1 MEVKLEK
8 VWPLEATRDQ
18 AWAVLSDVR
27 AVAACMPGAQI
38 TEQVDATHY
47 KGQVRSKVGPALMVF
62 LGEVEVLALDPAA
75 MRLEMMGK
83 GADKGGSAAA
93 MKLAARLEPGADP
106 DEAILAGEAIVTVS
120 GKLAQ
125 FGGRLLVPVADAM
138 LAQFAEHFQA
148 AAAQVSGGAAAPAAG
163 GGVGSAPAAGGG
175 GGASAPD
182 AGGARADGLSGADGA
197 SAGSASATSGVPGT
211 AAAAAPVFDAP
222 ADAIEAA
229 TAHTPP
235 PPAGT
240 VPVTELNVLSLAW
253 TIVRGWLR
261 NLLGRKAT

>member
-38 TEQVDATHY
+38 TEQVDATHF

-62 LGEVEVLALDPAA
+62 LGDIEVLALDPAA
-75 MRLEMMGK
+75 MRLEMIGK
-83 GADKGGSAAA
+83 GADKGGSAAT

-106 DEAILAGEAIVTVS
+106 AEAILAGDATVTVS

-148 AAAQVSGGAAAPAAG
+148 AAAQVPVGAASAPAGGGAASGASPAAG
-163 GGVGSAPAAGGG
+163 APLPDPAPVAEGGPASSSAP
-175 GGASAPD
+175 S
-182 AGGARADGLSGADGA
+182 
-197 SAGSASATSGVPGT
+197 
-211 AAAAAPVFDAP
+211 PVFDAP
-222 ADAIEAA
+222 GDAIEAA
-229 TAHTPP
+229 TARTPP

-240 VPVTELNVLSLAW
+240 VPATELNVLALAW

-261 NLLGRKAT
+261 NLLGRKAA

>member
-38 TEQVDATHY
+38 TEQVDATHF
-47 KGQVRSKVGPALMVF
+47 KGQMRSKVGPALMVF

-83 GADKGGSAAA
+83 GADKGGSAAT
-93 MKLAARLEPGADP
+93 MKLTARLEPGADP
-106 DEAILAGEAIVTVS
+106 AEAILAGDAVVTVS

-148 AAAQVSGGAAAPAAG
+148 AAAQVPSRVPPAPALAPAAG
-163 GGVGSAPAAGGG
+163 DA
-175 GGASAPD
+175 ASA
-182 AGGARADGLSGADGA
+182 
-197 SAGSASATSGVPGT
+197 V
-211 AAAAAPVFDAP
+211 PVFDPP

-229 TAHTPP
+229 TAQTPP
-235 PPAGT
+235 PIAGT
-240 VPVTELNVLSLAW
+240 VPATELNVLGLAW

-261 NLLGRKAT
+261 NLVGRKAA

>member
-38 TEQVDATHY
+38 TEQVDATHF

-62 LGEVEVLALDPAA
+62 LGEIEVLALDPAA
-75 MRLEMMGK
+75 MRLEMIGK
-83 GADKGGSAAA
+83 GADKGGSAAT

-106 DEAILAGEAIVTVS
+106 AEAILAGEATVTVS

-148 AAAQVSGGAAAPAAG
+148 AAAQAPGGPGAPAAP
-163 GGVGSAPAAGGG
+163 SAPAALA
-175 GGASAPD
+175 ASDAPD
-182 AGGARADGLSGADGA
+182 AA
-197 SAGSASATSGVPGT
+197 AGSTPSEPGAPAV
-211 AAAAAPVFDAP
+211 AAPSPVFDAP

-229 TAHTPP
+229 TARTPP

-240 VPVTELNVLSLAW
+240 VPATELNVLGLAW

-261 NLLGRKAT
+261 NLLGRKAA